1 MKDVDHFN
9 DKVAKG
15 MGVPKEFLTGV
26 SAAGA
31 SRVDIN
37 KQFPQV
43 TYWTIRA
50 ITTDR
55 SRLHAY

>member
-1 MKDVDHFN
+1 MAGKPMKDRMHVVLT
-9 DKVAKG
+9 VAD
-15 MGVPKEFLTGV
+15 VRRVRAL